1 VTKSWPPDEI
11 RRFDGTEN
19 EMNMKGQQ
27 KKEKGKIYINS
38 IRREGKIDEKEM
50 LQNVSTKQINK
61 EWLNERQRRLRKKKN
76 CRKYEEEDNCGQKE
90 DIEGARRRKSFVS

>member
-1 VTKSWPPDEI
+1 
-11 RRFDGTEN
+11 
-19 EMNMKGQQ
+19 MNMKGQQ

-61 EWLNERQRRLRKKKN
+61 E
-76 CRKYEEEDNCGQKE
+76 
-90 DIEGARRRKSFVS
+90 